1 MTVSA
6 ALLLLFPISLVV
18 STALVALTT
27 SSLRATLEHSSD
39 GDLSV
44 AYWVPYSVIM
54 IYLVPL
60 FVTLV
65 FGVATMPGSGVEP
78 EAGYIRIFAGVLGG
92 SILVLVVIG
101 SKLSKHLQSVMR
113 LRQLQAP
120 KRSMMS

>member
-27 SSLRATLEHSSD
+27 GSLRATLEHSSD
-39 GDLSV
+39 DDLGT
-44 AYWVPYSVIM
+44 AFWVPYSVIM

-65 FGVATMPGSGVEP
+65 FGVATMPSSGVAP
-78 EAGYIRIFAGVLGG
+78 EAGYIRILAGVLGG
-92 SILVLVVIG
+92 CILVFAVIG
-101 SKLSKHLQSVMR
+101 SKLAKHLQSVMR
-113 LRQLQAP
+113 LRQLEAA
-120 KRSMMS
+120 KRSIKS